1 LGTKSI
7 TCKPPTRLTLK
18 EKEVGMRKI
27 FRLLIIAFV
36 LLVAFGLAVT
46 QTWAEE
52 VKFTVTSYITKV
64 EAIPVPDV
72 EGHILVLAERR
83 GVAVF
88 EDGSAAAYHTRATC
102 DLTKFQGPCQGYTDL
117 TYPDGSK
124 TIVKY
129 QCTFEIPAGKKLP
142 TLKGEGEFIKGIGR
156 FEGIKGTLSFN
167 AYQITPYAKETKGDL
182 VVKATATY
190 TLPSK

>member
-1 LGTKSI
+1 MKKMISTSI
-7 TCKPPTRLTLK
+7 LTL
-18 EKEVGMRKI
+18 VM
-27 FRLLIIAFV
+27 
-36 LLVAFGLAVT
+36 LVAFGLVGT
-46 QTWAEE
+46 QAKAET

-72 EGHILVLAERR
+72 EGHVLILAERR

-88 EDGSAAAYHTRATC
+88 EDGTVAAYHTRAIG
-102 DLTKFQGPCQGYTDL
+102 DLIKSHGPVQGYTDL

-129 QCTFEIPAGKKLP
+129 QCTFAIPAGKKLP
-142 TLKGEGEFIKGIGR
+142 MLKGKGDFIKGTGR
-156 FEGIKGTLSFN
+156 FEGIKGTVSFN
-167 AYQITPYAKETKGDL
+167 GDYVTPYGKETKGDI
-182 VVKATATY
+182 VVNVTGTY